1 MSKRIL
7 VTGSS
12 GTVGTALCIRLREL
26 GFEVIPLDIK
36 PSIWDKEIDRK
47 TVHCDLR
54 NDLPL
59 NKIQKKPDLIVHLAA
74 NARVHELVIYPKKSL
89 ENYLMTYNVLAYA
102 RLAGIPRV
110 LFSSSREVYGETPA
124 GKASR
129 EGAVYP
135 QLTRSPYTAS
145 KLGCEGLLHAFHC
158 CYDIKPVV
166 VRLSNVYGRYDVSE
180 RVIPVYLYNALRD
193 RDIVIF
199 GKEKKLDFTWIDDAV
214 DGLVRIIRR
223 FDSVAGLSFNIS
235 SGKGEKIQ
243 DIAKQ
248 IIELTNSDSRI
259 KIGKK
264 RTGEISHFT
273 GDIKLAKKK
282 LGYIPNVKLSDG
294 LIKTVEWY
302 LSAMKDRRIAN
313 VQKRILRSQGIL

>member
-26 GFEVIPLDIK
+26 GYQIIPLDIK
-36 PSIWDKEIDRK
+36 ATIWDKEIDKKTVRFDLRK
-47 TVHCDLR
+47 TVSPKLF
-54 NDLPL
+54 P
-59 NKIQKKPDLIVHLAA
+59 KKPDLIVHLAA
-74 NARVHELVIYPKKSL
+74 NARVHELVLHPKKSL
-89 ENYLMTYNVLAYA
+89 DNYLMTYNVLAYA
-102 RLAGIPRV
+102 QAAGVKRV

-129 EGAVYP
+129 EGAVSP
-135 QLTRSPYTAS
+135 PLVRSPYTAS
-145 KLGCEGLLHAFHC
+145 KLGCEGLLHAYHHC
-158 CYDIKPVV
+158 YGIKPVI

-180 RVIPVYLYNALRD
+180 RVIPVYLHNALRN

-214 DGLVRIIRR
+214 DGLVSIIRH

-282 LGYIPNVKLSDG
+282 LGYNPNVKLSDG
-294 LIKTVEWY
+294 LVKTVEWY

-313 VQKRILRSQGIL
+313 TQKRILRSQGIL